1 MTIVVAASVVMPVV
15 ESAASARASYASYAN
30 ATATA
35 TATSTTATI
44 TAPTSVEAP
53 SPTAWYLPFGQ
64 DLQYVD
70 GKSTPEGG

>member
-30 ATATA
+30 ATA